1 MKNGKKIRNELKRS
15 RQELEKKIV
24 KRTADLFKANK
35 SLKTSE
41 KKYSTLVEKSNDG
54 IVIIQDGLLKFVNPA
69 VTKFTGFSKDE
80 AINKPFINFVSPKYK
95 GLVIERYKKRL
106 AGEKVPNKYEIEII
120 SKNGKNVSVEVN
132 ASIITHE
139 GKWAD
144 MAILRETTERKETE
158 KILEEER
165 KKMEAIY
172 NTASEGLAL
181 YDAEG
186 RVIDFNPSLRKLF
199 GLKKE
204 IKNVKRKEIAGNR
217 EQYFKYLLE
226 RFDDSLKTQKEV
238 YSGKTVSN
246 VLMKIH
252 SNPPKYL
259 EGTYVPIINDKKVQG
274 MLASFRD
281 VTTLKN
287 QAEEI
292 AQQLIEVEKQR
303 NRWEAV
309 FENVEEGV
317 FVIDGDNMLS
327 RMNGSC
333 ELMTGFEEREV
344 VGKPYYQIFGCHD
357 TQGNKF
363 PEFHPIDKV
372 YKTNSAIPY
381 DEHLHRNQEG
391 NEIWVGVSYTPILSD
406 NGVIEQVVG
415 VIRDITAIKQTE
427 KAKSEFVSVASHEL
441 RTPLTV
447 IHGYLS
453 LLLNGDLGDMRS
465 DISRINYINALNK
478 IYGET
483 KRLTK
488 LVEEL
493 LNISRI
499 EERRLKLYTRKSILA
514 IAIDE
519 VISEF
524 KPLAESKGL
533 HLEFICD
540 KKLDGTY
547 VLIDRDKFKQ
557 VLVNLLDNAIKYTE
571 KGNVTIKSIAKNGEI
586 LTQVSD
592 TGTGIPTGLK
602 NKVFEKF
609 QQVGVSYLKENKGT
623 GLGLYIVKAIV
634 ELHKGRIWCDSQI
647 NIGTTF
653 TFTLPIVA

>member
-1 MKNGKKIRNELKRS
+1 MKNGKKVRNELKRS

-41 KKYSTLVEKSNDG
+41 KKYSALVEKSNDG
-54 IVIIQDGLLKFVNPA
+54 IVIIQDGLLKFVNLA

-80 AINKPFINFVSPKYK
+80 AINKSFINFGSPKNK

-106 AGEKVPNKYEIEII
+106 LGEKVPNKYEIEII

-533 HLEFICD
+533 HLEFIYD